1 MIEFLLASANLP
13 FSAALGVMLV
23 IGVMEAVGLLFG
35 ADLAGAVDSVL
46 PDLDVDVDVD
56 GGADAGGAAPGPLAA
71 ALGWLCV
78 GRVPALILLICF
90 LLAFGLAGLGV
101 QAMVQES
108 TGALLPGWFA
118 AIPALA
124 IGLPATRFLGLG
136 FAKILPQDETYAVS
150 ESEFLGK
157 VATVTVGTA
166 RAGLPAEAR
175 LRDAHGNT
183 HYVRV
188 EPLRPAESFAAGT
201 AVVLKVRDGAV
212 YKVEAP

>member
-1 MIEFLLASANLP
+1 VIEFLLATDNLP
-13 FSAALGVMLV
+13 FTAALGVMLV
-23 IGVMEAVGLLFG
+23 IGVMEAVGLMFG
-35 ADLAGAVDSVL
+35 ADLASAVDSVL
-46 PDLDVDVDVD
+46 PDFDLDADLDVE
-56 GGADAGGAAPGPLAA
+56 GGAAPGPLAA

-78 GRVPALILLICF
+78 GKVPALILLICF

-101 QAMVQES
+101 QSLVLES

-157 VATVTVGTA
+157 VATVTMGTA
-166 RAGLPAEAR
+166 RAGLPAEAK

-188 EPLRPAESFAAGT
+188 EPLRPADSFAAGT
-201 AVVLKVRDGAV
+201 AVVLKARDGAV
-212 YKVEAP
+212 YKVDAA

>member
-1 MIEFLLASANLP
+1 MIEFLLATSNLP
-13 FSAALGVMLV
+13 FTAALGVMLV
-23 IGVMEAVGLLFG
+23 IGVMEAVGLMFG
-35 ADLAGAVDSVL
+35 ADLASAVDSVL
-46 PDLDVDVDVD
+46 PDLDLD
-56 GGADAGGAAPGPLAA
+56 ADLNVEGGAAPGPLAA

-78 GRVPALILLICF
+78 GKVPALILLICF

-101 QAMVQES
+101 QALVRES
-108 TGALLPGWFA
+108 TGDLLPGWFA

-150 ESEFLGK
+150 ESAFLGK
-157 VATVTVGTA
+157 VATVTMGTA
-166 RAGLPAEAR
+166 RAGLPAEAK

-201 AVVLKVRDGAV
+201 AVVLKAREGAV
-212 YKVEAP
+212 YKVEAG